1 MKQRTKRKEFL
12 FPVFQ
17 KTQAKKEC
25 SMCKE
30 LAKGQCGGKK
40 ESGKSHPRVVEKGRE
55 EHSTLPGLFRLY

>member
-1 MKQRTKRKEFL
+1 
-12 FPVFQ
+12 
-17 KTQAKKEC
+17 
-25 SMCKE
+25 MCKE